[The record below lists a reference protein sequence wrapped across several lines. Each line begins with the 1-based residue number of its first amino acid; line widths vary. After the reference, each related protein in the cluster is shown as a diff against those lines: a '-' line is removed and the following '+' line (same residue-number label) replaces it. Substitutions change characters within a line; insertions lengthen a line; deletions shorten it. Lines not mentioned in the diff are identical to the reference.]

1 MATEEAT
8 VKLTLDSGNYV
19 TAMKKVG
26 DASKRSADKSTQ
38 AFKTV
43 GVGVDK
49 VKKGMTA
56 LGGKMKTVIGLAAT
70 FGGAFLLGTAIK
82 GVISLKT
89 EMISLQNELERAT
102 GSQIDINK
110 LQGEFEAV
118 ALRNA
123 RSTKEVAAAFREIRN
138 TTQDLE
144 FAKKTFEL
152 ATIGANATGKSVEQV
167 GKILSQ
173 LNKRFN
179 ITAEEAPAAFQSVIE
194 FADRGAFSLEEFGAV
209 ADVLGPSL
217 KLAGLTGSAGL
228 RVLLGTFEDVEN
240 QLGTTAGKMTGVQN
254 LMIKLTDP
262 NQLKRLAKISGV
274 SLTDLVDEEDALGK
288 IRTIVSRGQKGLD
301 SLRAVFISPKEKA
314 VLEQFLK
321 PFEDARKQAKEAGVA
336 GVALTAAG
344 LKAFDAQISGFGKS
358 TGNFAQLQE
367 QAARAVASP
376 ERKLALALEKIQQS
390 FQDPKFIGAIESLAD
405 KLPIMAEGV
414 ADMVK
419 FIIDNPLT
427 SAGLAIGA
435 KAATSGAL
443 TSVLGGG
450 RAAGR
455 AAGAAFADS
464 GTAAGKGA
472 SASFVKGARGPIGSP
487 AGRAFGAAAA
497 FAIGFGMTT
506 ALLDFFNEVE
516 NREKKR
522 LGSGKVT
529 QAGER
534 ALKGGSVAQK
544 ELAVEKLKAAA
555 VEQDKAA
562 KTGPV
567 AGAIEAI
574 EEFGQLLAGRGG
586 EGRMIQS
593 ESEVVGQQADQMR
606 EIAAKLEAQIAAAK
620 KERSGEPK
628 ITKISDLDKAGGGG
642 AGKIV
647 GTKIENLGPLSEQL
661 ARGIAS
667 KTLRV
672 EVINMPPSGPG
683 GGGNNSRGPGIP
695 PAPTAGGGTGAV

>member
-56 LGGKMKTVIGLAAT
+56 LGGKMTTVIGLAAT
-70 FGGAFLLGTAIK
+70 FGGAFVLGTAIK

-194 FADRGAFSLEEFGAV
+194 FADKGAFSLEEFGGI

-228 RVLLGTFEDVEN
+228 RVLLGTFQDVGN
-240 QLGTTAGKMTGVQN
+240 QLGNVQGKMTGVQN
-254 LMIKLTDP
+254 LMVKLIDP

-288 IRTIVSRGQKGLD
+288 IRTIVAKGQKGLD
-301 SLRAVFISPKEKA
+301 SLRAVFVSGKERA

-344 LKAFDAQISGFGKS
+344 LEAFDAQIAGFGKS
-358 TGNFAQLQE
+358 TGTFAKLQE

-376 ERKLALALEKIQQS
+376 ERKLALALEKVTQS

-435 KAATSGAL
+435 KTATSF
-443 TSVLGGG
+443 GGG
-450 RAAGR
+450 AIRNALSGGGGAGK
-455 AAGAAFADS
+455 AAGAEFAKS

-472 SASFVKGARGPIGSP
+472 SASFVKGARFGPMGK
-487 AGRAFGAAAA
+487 AFGAAAA
-497 FAIGFGMTT
+497 GIIAFEMTT
-506 ALLDFFNEVE
+506 SLLDFFDELE
-516 NREKKR
+516 AREKAK
-522 LGSGKVT
+522 
-529 QAGER
+529 
-534 ALKGGSVAQK
+534 KGGAVAINVGEQATRAGASRVQK
-544 ELAVEKLKAAA
+544 ELALKKVQAGISAGEKAS
-555 VEQDKAA
+555 
-562 KTGPV
+562 KTGFF
-567 AGAIEAI
+567 ASITESI
-574 EEFGQLLAGRGG
+574 EEFGQLLAGRQKDD
-586 EGRMIQS
+586 RLFQS
-593 ESEVVGQQADQMR
+593 ESEVVGQQTSR
-606 EIAAKLEAQIAAAK
+606 LKELAAKLEAELAEGTGKGKPEPVAQAAVAAAEVDKGPK
-620 KERSGEPK
+620 KV
-628 ITKISDLDKAGGGG
+628 TISDSATL
-642 AGKIV
+642 
-647 GTKIENLGPLSEQL
+647 TEQL